1 MGRLMEHIDPA
12 PETVAAIMG
21 QLNEQSVPM
30 LVKLRGLWLLE
41 KVARQSVVDP
51 KEMFEPLTQFF
62 IETPDFVQKF
72 QALKTAH
79 AYMRRLNLKE
89 SYPDTHFQIVSNLLK
104 GVVGLIG
111 DCNNDTVAIPIAT
124 IRYLVRIDEDMAKSI
139 SGEVSQIGVDLYGKF
154 FAD

>member
-1 MGRLMEHIDPA
+1 M
-12 PETVAAIMG
+12 
-21 QLNEQSVPM
+21 
-30 LVKLRGLWLLE
+30 
-41 KVARQSVVDP
+41 
-51 KEMFEPLTQFF
+51 
-62 IETPDFVQKF
+62 QKF